1 MSFFKTLKRAFGFG
15 SDDEYEEYEVDDVAV
30 DNNYNSSDEP
40 ETLSP
45 QPPAKAAVDVENID
59 FPLTVFDS
67 LLEVFNNAQPD
78 FIKNCIDI
86 EAQRKFLYDSLDGSF
101 KEYIEGIKS
110 RLRQEGDSRIAQDR
124 ETLQAEIGKLQSRCA
139 AVEGKEE
146 QWTQQRLSADRQK
159 RALTDKVQELERRIL
174 ELQAENEQYQLENKS
189 LVNKVKASGVREND
203 LVEMRGQMD
212 AMRQQLEKSKSENS
226 NTELQEENTRL
237 ISALERVEAELKE
250 KQNDIQDLNRRIT
263 SMNVSSA
270 MREAEVASLKKEVE
284 KEVKERESKEELFKT
299 RMSMSDNMINDLRNR
314 LAQSR
319 HEMEEHVNA
328 NNEINERYRST
339 LEELEACREE
349 LKEANDN
356 LEIAADVQDKIEQ
369 CEAIINRRNER
380 ISALKAEKESMTD
393 QIARLEKENETLK
406 TTIERNL
413 HDRAA
418 SETELR
424 NEIEALKRV
433 SEEAAATTPVNDK
446 TRRRKKAPKISA
458 IDESLNDTEWL
469 IATPPEGVVAK
480 ATGVSSD
487 SDFGYQEPQRKS
499 APDNSAQ
506 MSLF

>member
-45 QPPAKAAVDVENID
+45 QPPAKADVDVENID

-86 EAQRKFLYDSLDGSF
+86 EAQRKYLYDSLDGSF

-159 RALTDKVQELERRIL
+159 RALADKVQELERRIL

-189 LVNKVKASGVREND
+189 LVNKVKASGVRDND

-226 NTELQEENTRL
+226 
-237 ISALERVEAELKE
+237 
-250 KQNDIQDLNRRIT
+250 D
-263 SMNVSSA
+263 
-270 MREAEVASLKKEVE
+270 
-284 KEVKERESKEELFKT
+284 
-299 RMSMSDNMINDLRNR
+299 
-314 LAQSR
+314 
-319 HEMEEHVNA
+319 
-328 NNEINERYRST
+328 
-339 LEELEACREE
+339 
-349 LKEANDN
+349 
-356 LEIAADVQDKIEQ
+356 
-369 CEAIINRRNER
+369 
-380 ISALKAEKESMTD
+380 
-393 QIARLEKENETLK
+393 
-406 TTIERNL
+406 
-413 HDRAA
+413 
-418 SETELR
+418 
-424 NEIEALKRV
+424 
-433 SEEAAATTPVNDK
+433 
-446 TRRRKKAPKISA
+446 
-458 IDESLNDTEWL
+458 
-469 IATPPEGVVAK
+469 
-480 ATGVSSD
+480 
-487 SDFGYQEPQRKS
+487 RKS
-499 APDNSAQ
+499 VV
-506 MSLF
+506 

>member
-86 EAQRKFLYDSLDGSF
+86 EAQRKYLYDSLDGSF

-159 RALTDKVQELERRIL
+159 RALADKVQELERRIL

-299 RMSMSDNMINDLRNR
+299 RMSMSDNMIND
-314 LAQSR
+314 
-319 HEMEEHVNA
+319 
-328 NNEINERYRST
+328 
-339 LEELEACREE
+339 
-349 LKEANDN
+349 
-356 LEIAADVQDKIEQ
+356 
-369 CEAIINRRNER
+369 
-380 ISALKAEKESMTD
+380 
-393 QIARLEKENETLK
+393 
-406 TTIERNL
+406 
-413 HDRAA
+413 A
-418 SETELR
+418 SQP
-424 NEIEALKRV
+424 V
-433 SEEAAATTPVNDK
+433 GPVTP
-446 TRRRKKAPKISA
+446 
-458 IDESLNDTEWL
+458 
-469 IATPPEGVVAK
+469 
-480 ATGVSSD
+480 
-487 SDFGYQEPQRKS
+487 
-499 APDNSAQ
+499 
-506 MSLF
+506 